1 MKRNKATFDDGE
13 KRVDFVIVYNNVE
26 NELEEIKKKRENFLE
41 LLEEE
46 GINWELSER
55 YENLVNSWSN

>member
-55 YENLVNSWSN
+55 YENLVN